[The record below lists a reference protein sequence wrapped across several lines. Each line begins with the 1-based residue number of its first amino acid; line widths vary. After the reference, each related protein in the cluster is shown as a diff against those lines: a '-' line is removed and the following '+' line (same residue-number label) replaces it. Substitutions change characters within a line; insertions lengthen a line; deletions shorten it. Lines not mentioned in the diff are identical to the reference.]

1 VAPSDN
7 VPRVSIH
14 EPPAIDTTVAH
25 SPRVWNYWLGGA
37 DNYEV
42 DRVVGDHFRRM
53 FPPIVD
59 IARGS
64 RRFLRRAV
72 EHLAGPA
79 GVRQFLDIGT
89 GLPTA
94 DNTHEVAQRVAPDAR
109 VVYVDNDP
117 VVLAHARARLQ
128 GATTHIDADLH
139 DTARIL
145 DVAGRS
151 LAWERPVALMLMNIL
166 GHVPDFTDAR
176 RIVQELMSALAP
188 GSYLVVADGTTD
200 GGPFDAAIDMWNQ
213 AGSLPYV
220 LRTPE
225 QIARYF
231 DGLEL
236 LEPGVVSCP
245 LWRPEPS
252 EIGTA
257 AVDEF
262 GAVGRKP

>member
-1 VAPSDN
+1 VSNPEPS
-7 VPRVSIH
+7 V
-14 EPPAIDTTVAH
+14 IDTTVAH
-25 SPRVWNYWLGGA
+25 SPRIWNYWLGGK

-42 DRVVGDHFRRM
+42 DRAVGDDFRQM

-64 RRFLRRAV
+64 RAFLRRAV
-72 EHLAGPA
+72 LHLAGDE

-117 VVLAHARARLQ
+117 VVLAHARALLQ
-128 GATTHIDADLH
+128 GATAGTTTYIDADLH
-139 DTARIL
+139 DTERIL
-145 DVAGRS
+145 ALAAES
-151 LAWERPVALMLMNIL
+151 LSFDRPVALMLMNIL
-166 GHVPDFTDAR
+166 GHVAEFDDAR
-176 RIVQELMSALAP
+176 RLAHELVAALP
-188 GSYLVVADGTTD
+188 SGSYLVVADGVTD
-200 GGPFDAAIDMWNQ
+200 GGPFDEAIAMWNQ
-213 AGSLPYV
+213 AGSLPYI

-225 QIARYF
+225 QIAGYF

-245 LWRPEPS
+245 LWRPEPTD
-252 EIGTA
+252 IGTA
-257 AVDEF
+257 VAVDEY
-262 GAVGRKP
+262 GAVGRKA